1 MHYIMSSS
9 FSLSLKPYLSTY
21 PFFPYPSISS
31 NSSCNL
37 YLPNS
42 VKVLPF
48 SSIPISLNCKRRCF
62 PESLRLKSERK
73 RRVGV
78 VRASEMSV
86 TEMGE
91 EDGEQEESPS
101 VDSENNSKPR
111 RIALFVE
118 PSPFSYVS
126 GYKNRFQNFIK
137 YLREM
142 GDEVMVV
149 TTHEGVPQEFY
160 GAKLIGSRSFPCPW
174 YQKVPLSLALSP
186 RIISE
191 VARFKPDIIHASSP
205 GIMVFGAL
213 IIAKLLCVPI
223 VMSYHTHVPVYIPR
237 YTFSWLVK
245 PMWLILKFLHRA
257 ADLTL
262 VPSVAIAR
270 DLQAARVTAANKIR
284 LWNKGVDSESFHPR
298 YRSHEMRLRLSNGEP
313 ERPLV
318 IHVGRLGVEKSLDF
332 LKSVMDRLPESR
344 IAFIGDGPYREE
356 LERLFSGMP
365 AVFTGMLQGEELSQ
379 AYASGDVFVMPS
391 ESETLGFVVLEAMSS
406 GIPVVGARAG
416 GIPDIIPEDQ
426 EGKTGF
432 LYNPGDLDDCLSKLE
447 PLLQNQELRETIGR
461 SARQEMEK
469 YDWRA
474 ATKKIRNE
482 QYNDAIWFWQKK
494 RKQLLIPLQW
504 LSKRL
509 FPSPEIDYRLS
520 KRLLYGQTLK
530 DGTRITWDDESFRN
544 MIEHRVSG
552 GSGGSVVGEVS
563 NVSEFQE
570 LNYHL
575 SLCDVNL
582 GEIEFKTAFEG
593 ERLTTFEGPKTT
605 FHSEKSTNFEGVEIA
620 SKGEE
625 TSNFLAAKTAFE
637 SERSKGFEGVKT
649 AFEGVKTAFEAV
661 KGESEIAF
669 EGEPT
674 YDFLVETEGVHE
686 VQIEREANIE
696 SDFVSDTEDSSE
708 T

>member
-1 MHYIMSSS
+1 MSLSINSSLSPPFFYPYPSSYYSSS
-9 FSLSLKPYLSTY
+9 FTFY
-21 PFFPYPSISS
+21 P
-31 NSSCNL
+31 
-37 YLPNS
+37 PNS

-48 SSIPISLNCKRRCF
+48 PSFPAIPITLVVKRSHF
-62 PESLRLKSERK
+62 SEPVRLKSERK
-73 RRVGV
+73 RRVVV
-78 VRASEMSV
+78 VRASEMTI
-86 TEMGE
+86 TEVRE
-91 EDGEQEESPS
+91 EEEGGEESPPLI
-101 VDSENNSKPR
+101 DSENNNSRPR

-126 GYKNRFQNFIK
+126 GYKNRFQNFIR

-262 VPSVAIAR
+262 VPSAAIGR

-284 LWNKGVDSESFHPR
+284 LWNKGVDSESFHPQ

-313 ERPLV
+313 DRPLV

-332 LKSVMDRLPESR
+332 LKSVMDRLPDAR

-356 LERLFSGMP
+356 LEKMFTGMP

-391 ESETLGFVVLEAMSS
+391 ESETLGLVVLEAMSS
-406 GIPVVGARAG
+406 GVPVVGARAG
-416 GIPDIIPEDQ
+416 GIPDIIPAEQ

-432 LYNPGDLDDCLSKLE
+432 LFNPGDVDDCLSKLE
-447 PLLQNQELRETIGR
+447 PLLRNRELRETIGKA
-461 SARQEMEK
+461 AREEMEK
-469 YDWRA
+469 YDWKA

-482 QYNDAIWFWQKK
+482 QYNAAIWFWRKK
-494 RKQLLIPLQW
+494 RAQLLRPLQW
-504 LSKRL
+504 LARRL
-509 FPSPEIDYRLS
+509 FPS
-520 KRLLYGQTLK
+520 Q
-530 DGTRITWDDESFRN
+530 
-544 MIEHRVSG
+544 
-552 GSGGSVVGEVS
+552 EV
-563 NVSEFQE
+563 
-570 LNYHL
+570 NY
-575 SLCDVNL
+575 S
-582 GEIEFKTAFEG
+582 
-593 ERLTTFEGPKTT
+593 
-605 FHSEKSTNFEGVEIA
+605 
-620 SKGEE
+620 
-625 TSNFLAAKTAFE
+625 
-637 SERSKGFEGVKT
+637 
-649 AFEGVKTAFEAV
+649 
-661 KGESEIAF
+661 
-669 EGEPT
+669 
-674 YDFLVETEGVHE
+674 
-686 VQIEREANIE
+686 
-696 SDFVSDTEDSSE
+696 
-708 T
+708 